1 MTMAL
6 RPSRGDFLRPFGC
19 AWFIVEFLKGN
30 RPEGSLKIDPDVG
43 ACMVDVHYQY
53 KTALHRAYAEDAVA
67 WDEDER
73 KGKKL
78 PPFTIEE
85 AQERLERYLK
95 RIPYKLTKMRYS
107 SFTRYFGHL
116 KRLGWA
122 EETGKIEPSGLQDY
136 YPPAPSRVYY
146 KLTEAGKKATLAE
159 VSNPLRLLYP
169 EFDSAY
175 FKEKRSSRQ
184 YYSKKRK

>member
-6 RPSRGDFLRPFGC
+6 RPSRGGFLRPFGC

-30 RPEGSLKIDPDVG
+30 GPEWSRKIDPDIG
-43 ACMVDVHYQY
+43 SPMVDIHFAY

-67 WDEDER
+67 WDEEER
-73 KGKKL
+73 KRKKL
-78 PPFTIEE
+78 PPLTVAE

-116 KRLGWA
+116 KRLGWV
-122 EETGKIEPSGLQDY
+122 EETGKTEPSGLQDS

-146 KLTEAGKKATLAE
+146 RLTDAGKKATLAE

-175 FKEKRSSRQ
+175 FKGKRSGKH
-184 YYSKKRK
+184 YYSKKKI